1 MTVVSIDISVL
12 LPLLRTAAIAAVLSL
27 ALGLGLAWVLVNRQ
41 FPCRRQL
48 GMLSTA
54 ALALPA
60 PVICYYAFFERAF
73 AKSWGLACAVMLTA
87 TPMLV
92 RAGRM
97 AFASLDPV
105 YANAARTLG
114 ASEWRVF
121 WRVEIPRIWRP
132 AAGAAAIAVGRVLA
146 EFVAGIVIALRLGR

>member
-1 MTVVSIDISVL
+1 MAVVSIDISVL
-12 LPLLRTAAIAAVLSL
+12 RPLLITVAVSAAVSVV
-27 ALGLGLAWVLVNRQ
+27 LGLWLAWLLVNRQ
-41 FPCRRQL
+41 FPGRREL
-48 GMLSTA
+48 GAVATA

-60 PVICYYAFFERAF
+60 PVICYYAFFNRPF
-73 AKSWGLACAVMLTA
+73 VPSGGLAAAAMLSA

-97 AFASLDPV
+97 AFTALDPV

-121 WRVEIPRIWRP
+121 WRVEAPRVWRLS
-132 AAGAAAIAVGRVLA
+132 AAAATVTFARVLA
-146 EFVAGIVIALRLGR
+146 EFVAGTVIALRLGR

>member
-1 MTVVSIDISVL
+1 MVVIVGHIFV
-12 LPLLRTAAIAAVLSL
+12 PGQILRTLAISTAISIV
-27 ALGLGLAWVLVNRQ
+27 LGLWLAWLLVNRQ
-41 FPCRRQL
+41 FPGRREL
-48 GMLSTA
+48 GAVATA

-60 PVICYYAFFERAF
+60 PVICYYAFVDRAF
-73 AKSWGLACAVMLTA
+73 AWPWGFPTAVMLSA

-97 AFASLDPV
+97 AFSSLDPL

-121 WRVEIPRIWRP
+121 WRIDIPRVWR
-132 AAGAAAIAVGRVLA
+132 ASAAAAAVAFARVLA
-146 EFVAGIVIALRLGR
+146 EFVAGTVIALRLGR

>member
-1 MTVVSIDISVL
+1 MGFVAGNIFVSGHV
-12 LPLLRTAAIAAVLSL
+12 LRTLAISAAISIV
-27 ALGLGLAWVLVNRQ
+27 LGLWLAWLLVNRQ
-41 FPCRRQL
+41 FPGRRAL
-48 GMLSTA
+48 GAVATA

-60 PVICYYAFFERAF
+60 PVICYYAFIDRTF
-73 AKSWGLACAVMLTA
+73 AWSWGLPAAVILSA

-97 AFASLDPV
+97 AFSSLDPL

-121 WRVEIPRIWRP
+121 WRIEAPRVWRLS
-132 AAGAAAIAVGRVLA
+132 AAAAAVAFARVLA
-146 EFVAGIVIALRLGR
+146 ELVAGTAIALHLGR